1 MDVTAVPKVFQE
13 WQQVRTSWVINW
25 SGQADLF
32 RRLGALVENEWQHLP
47 EGSKAKIQLFIY
59 HPASF
64 QISLPR
70 QIWIAFSMGVAYFR
84 NDLTFLD
91 YMEEVTRF
99 RRIVLATLV
108 RHDPTFQ
115 KLKNEA
121 IVNALKE
128 IKTNPE
134 TWQSEQDMDT
144 WFDAQRRPAPKI
156 P

>member
-1 MDVTAVPKVFQE
+1 MNVTAVPKVFQE

-32 RRLGALVENEWQHLP
+32 RRLAAMVENDWQELS
-47 EGSKAKIQLFIY
+47 EVSKAKIQLFIY

-64 QISLPR
+64 QIGLPQ
-70 QIWIAFSMGVAYFR
+70 QIWIAFSMGIAYLR
-84 NDLTFLD
+84 NDPTFLD

-99 RRIVLATLV
+99 RRIVLTTLE

-115 KLKNEA
+115 KLKDEA
-121 IVNALKE
+121 IIKALKE
-128 IKTNPE
+128 IQTSPE
-134 TWQSEQDMDT
+134 AWQSEQDMDT
-144 WFDAQRRPAPKI
+144 WFDAQRHPAPEI